1 MANTKDINTATT
13 NDINE
18 HTEYREFFWFKYYV
32 TYSIPV
38 IIQKKE
44 IGKVFAEVKDNLV
57 IIAGKNKKELEYLIP
72 KTKVDHCDDKQVYLN
87 ISGDSLKEFEI

>member
-1 MANTKDINTATT
+1 M
-13 NDINE
+13 
-18 HTEYREFFWFKYYV
+18 
-32 TYSIPV
+32 
-38 IIQKKE
+38 
-44 IGKVFAEVKDNLV
+44 FAEVKDNLV